1 MIQSVTSSTTPA
13 PTSQPGGP
21 TLGKQEFLKLLIT
34 QLRNQDP
41 LNPLD
46 QNQFLAQTAQFT
58 SLENLQNISAQ
69 LEEMKSLAQ
78 GQSLTQGASLLG
90 KSATAIGRD
99 VTLGVSGASLPFSVQ
114 VPGSLQLQIVDAENT
129 LVRTLATSAD
139 VAGQYEV
146 AWDGFDGAG
155 KSVTPGTY
163 HYRVVPQ
170 GSTVAS
176 AAQGTLSGMTP
187 TASGG
192 VVYHLGD
199 AIVRA
204 DDLVSVG

>member
-1 MIQSVTSSTTPA
+1 MISSVTNATSA
-13 PTSQPGGP
+13 PGAAQPGGA
-21 TLGKQEFLKLLIT
+21 TLGKQDFLKLLIT

-58 SLENLQNISAQ
+58 SLENLQNISTQ
-69 LEEMKSLAQ
+69 LTEMNALAQ
-78 GQSLTQGASLLG
+78 NQSLTQGASLLG
-90 KSATAIGRD
+90 KTAASAGRD
-99 VTLGVSGASLPFSVQ
+99 VTLGVDGASLSFEVQ
-114 VPGSLQLQIVDAENT
+114 RPGALQLAVTDSNRTVVRLLSTTTDA
-129 LVRTLATSAD
+129 
-139 VAGQYEV
+139 AGQYTVE
-146 AWDGFDGAG
+146 WDGRDGAG
-155 KSVTPGTY
+155 QPLTPGSY

-170 GSTVAS
+170 GSTVAV

-187 TASGG
+187 TGNG

-204 DDLVSVG
+204 DDLITVG